1 MRLLWSSFTNKPK
14 SILVLRERLGLNLE
28 MLFRA
33 ADSERKNLILL
44 DEFRIFLGKIKLNLS
59 DPEINKIIQIIDDD
73 CSETLKK
80 SSYY

>member
-1 MRLLWSSFTNKPK
+1 
-14 SILVLRERLGLNLE
+14 